1 MKFRNIAYAAALLML
16 AGCATRK
23 EQIYYNEDSEAV
35 KLSAVIGCEHST
47 KSSPLATG
55 EELRQFSFNDKVCI
69 FTPDLVAEYY
79 KSSTGWNP
87 TDRYYFRWNTDPVTF
102 RAYYPVNKSSGY
114 DKFAVRPN
122 QYSLDNLVASDYMTG
137 EAVDK
142 YREDVEIVL
151 HRRMAK
157 VTVKLAG
164 LSTGQKVQSFK
175 IGSYS
180 VIEDGAPS
188 GSTSISP
195 YVETADIP
203 AGEKGSVYT
212 ALVIPGPASSKIP
225 FVTLTYNGKSL
236 KTGGIPK
243 FEAGNAYSYTVTV
256 SSSSLTLSQPEVT
269 CWNEALPSDDVPENP
284 EVDPDQPGQP
294 DEPENPENPENPD
307 TPEQP
312 EEPEQPSV
320 PFVGYFVSV
329 EGAGDK
335 SGLSWDNAMGIAE
348 FRAMISSDYSAKTAE
363 QCEAIDGKT
372 FYFKQG
378 SYCTTTSEKNR
389 LKIQFPNYGKACNFT
404 ILGGYAA
411 SSSGQD
417 LTNRNPKT
425 YETKFTGDLNGNG
438 KADSGDTGIFCL
450 DAYCFVTFDGC
461 SFAHAVGID
470 RWKQKA
476 FMLNTDTS
484 GASVLLNLVN
494 CKFYDLDAYKDNDG
508 KYQGGTAIWVCKA
521 STVTIHNCDFT
532 GCISTSRGGAIRT
545 VDASSVL
552 YMNNCAVYGNKVND
566 VWGNGIQISNGNL
579 AMNNCT
585 VAKNTG
591 AGGALNGG
599 GNWMIV
605 NSTIINSHL
614 SSDDS
619 RNMTVRNESTAGTND
634 AIMVNSIALFE
645 GDKPSIVVASGEN
658 RILTSKGY
666 NLYGTVC
673 TDTSISPGTFVAH
686 DSDKSSMT
694 VSGLGLTWNNGYY
707 TWSGAVP
714 EFTAA
719 KLSDVEAVVKSTS
732 LGANFYN
739 WLQGLESGKNPLAL
753 DQAGNARNTA
763 AMWPGAYEK
772 N

>member
-1 MKFRNIAYAAALLML
+1 MKFRNIAYAAAALLTL
-16 AGCATRK
+16 ASCATRK

-35 KLSAVIGCEHST
+35 KLSAVIGCEHTT

-55 EELRQFSFNDKVCI
+55 EELRSFSFNDKVCV

-122 QYSLDNLVASDYMTG
+122 QYSLENLVASDYMTG

-142 YREDVEIVL
+142 YREDVQIVL

-157 VTVKLAG
+157 ITVKIAG
-164 LSTGQKVQSFK
+164 LATGQKVQSFK

-195 YVETADIP
+195 YVETPDIP

-212 ALVIPGPASSKIP
+212 ALVIPGPAASKIP

-236 KTGGIPK
+236 KTGGLPK

-256 SSSSLTLSQPEVT
+256 SASSLTLSEPEVS
-269 CWNEALPSDDVPENP
+269 CWSEALPSDDVPENP
-284 EVDPDQPGQP
+284 GTEPEQP
-294 DEPENPENPENPD
+294 EPENPDP
-307 TPEQP
+307 
-312 EEPEQPSV
+312 EPEPEPDPEPDQPQEPEI

-335 SGLSWDNAMGIAE
+335 SGLSWDNAMSMAD

-389 LKIQFPNYGKACNFT
+389 LKIQFPAYGKACNFT

-411 SSSGQD
+411 SSAGQD

-425 YETKFTGDLNGNG
+425 YETKFTGDLNNNG

-450 DAYCFVTFDGC
+450 DAYCYITFDGC
-461 SFAHAVGID
+461 TFAHAAGVD
-470 RWKQKA
+470 TWKQKA
-476 FMLNTDTS
+476 FMLNTDVA
-484 GASVLLNLVN
+484 GASVLLTLSN
-494 CKFYDLDAYKDNDG
+494 CKFYDLMAYKTSEA
-508 KYQGGTAIWVCKA
+508 KFHGGAAVWVCKNSA
-521 STVTIHNCDFT
+521 VRMNNCQIT

-545 VDASSVL
+545 YDATSRVYL
-552 YMNNCAVYGNKVND
+552 NNCSLYENKIND
-566 VWGNGIQISNGNL
+566 VWGNAIQISNGNF
-579 AMNNCT
+579 AMNNTT

-591 AGGALNGG
+591 AGAAVCGG
-599 GNWMIV
+599 GNWLIV
-605 NSTIINSHL
+605 NSTIVNAHVSGNEHR
-614 SSDDS
+614 D
-619 RNMTVRNESTAGTND
+619 MTLRNESSGISNN
-634 AIMVNSIALFE
+634 AILVNSIVLFDGE
-645 GDKPSIVVASGEN
+645 KPSIVIASGEE
-658 RILTSKGY
+658 RTLTSKGY

-673 TDTSISPGTFVAH
+673 TDKTISLGTFVT
-686 DSDKSSMT
+686 DPSDKDSMT
-694 VSGLGLTWNNGYY
+694 ITGLGLTWNTGYY
-707 TWSGAVP
+707 SWNGSVSG
-714 EFTAA
+714 FTGP
-719 KLSDVEAVVKSTS
+719 KLSDVESVVKSTE
-732 LGANFYN
+732 LGTDFYN
-739 WLQGLESGKNPLAL
+739 WLQSLEAGKNPLAL
-753 DQAGNARNTA
+753 DQSGNSRSNT

-772 N
+772 H